1 MNTDINEND
10 IIRHRTTKV
19 FYRVKRITTEKLV
32 DLNQGI
38 DRKKWIASI
47 DGVDTKVLYTIE
59 NCDNNQEVTE
69 HQLMMHYYD
78 IHN

>member
-1 MNTDINEND
+1 MNTDIKEND

-19 FYRVKRITTEKLV
+19 FYQVKRITTEKLV

-47 DGVDTKVLYTIE
+47 DGIDAKVLYTIE
-59 NCDNNQEVTE
+59 NCDNNQEITE
-69 HQLMMHYYD
+69 HQLMMRNYEKT
-78 IHN
+78 